1 MFSLHPFPVSKMGEI
16 IPSLVSTCAH
26 KHTSHSVVE
35 RMQFGSTCLNFSH
48 KMRMSPTWKEKEI
61 GRKHLN
67 HSWQQCWS
75 YEEEWEG
82 SITWEIENEAE
93 LDSFSSRGSRV
104 IELQFDCSETIK
116 HWHNLLFE
124 AQALPCQH
132 NLHRNEGLWCPD
144 ISVKRKLASADMITG
159 FIRII
164 SVVSLL
170 KSLQMTCCK
179 VVFFDIS
186 HN

>member
-1 MFSLHPFPVSKMGEI
+1 
-16 IPSLVSTCAH
+16 
-26 KHTSHSVVE
+26 
-35 RMQFGSTCLNFSH
+35 MQFGSTCLNFSH

-61 GRKHLN
+61 GPKHLN

-82 SITWEIENEAE
+82 SITWETENEAE

-116 HWHNLLFE
+116 HWLNLLFE

-144 ISVKRKLASADMITG
+144 ISVKRKLASYIVECFCNLFRMCPFCCDSYLNTA
-159 FIRII
+159 I
-164 SVVSLL
+164 SLTS
-170 KSLQMTCCK
+170 
-179 VVFFDIS
+179 
-186 HN
+186 N